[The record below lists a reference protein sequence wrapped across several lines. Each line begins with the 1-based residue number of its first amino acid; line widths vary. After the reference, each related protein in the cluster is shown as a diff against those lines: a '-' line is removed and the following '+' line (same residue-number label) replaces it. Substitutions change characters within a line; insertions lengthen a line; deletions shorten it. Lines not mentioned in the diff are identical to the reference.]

1 MSFEEEWMDVDHK
14 HPPPKIHK
22 TALNTTLPLLRPRYT
37 DKPEFSIVVIV
48 WHWMSFEERKRGR
61 HGSYNPLPPYP
72 KQRLCTLFRD
82 IEVSRFTHSPFFP
95 FIIESPKRDRKG
107 MRFCKKKR
115 RKTDTHTPHSRS
127 LFALLNLVCFSFA
140 KQTENHA
147 HQNPL
152 NRGSSFLF
160 VG

>member
-107 MRFCKKKR
+107 MRFCKKKAAEDR
-115 RKTDTHTPHSRS
+115 HTHPPFSLALCIIKSSVFFLCKTNRKSRTPKPSKSR
-127 LFALLNLVCFSFA
+127 
-140 KQTENHA
+140 
-147 HQNPL
+147 
-152 NRGSSFLF
+152 
-160 VG
+160 